1 MRLPETVYQDVLRG
15 LGLQDNGLSD
25 YLADAPSPD
34 GAAMGPEASGGV
46 PHGECK
52 RRSRR
57 RRLNHPVYF
66 LRHGALNARP
76 QPCTLLDTSRDGVCV
91 LMDTVVAP
99 GDQFVLYLPRV
110 GEDGTTHPQPLAVLC
125 TARSSRLKVGGKF
138 RTGAEFTDAGSEEAQ
153 PSLAVRAD
161 GLAVRAKAP
170 AGESGTAR
178 SGAGDAWLRMAG
190 RLDADPDAN
199 ARRSDRREADGRA
212 TIYMYR
218 DDGQHGPVEQ
228 VALRDYSETGV
239 GIVRSEPM
247 AVGEQF
253 VVRVPRLGET
263 PITRLCRV
271 VNVALAGERHR
282 IGAVFIPFPGP
293 NGRTF
298 MSRLT
303 SWIG

>member
-1 MRLPETVYQDVLRG
+1 MRLPETVYHDVLRG

-25 YLADAPSPD
+25 YQADAPPPD
-34 GAAMGPEASGGV
+34 APSTDGQATTADV

-66 LRHGALNARP
+66 LRHGALNTRP
-76 QPCTLLDTSRDGVCV
+76 QACTLLDTSRDGVCV

-110 GEDGTTHPQPLAVLC
+110 GEDGTTHPEPLAVLC
-125 TARSSRLKVGGKF
+125 TARSSRLKAGGKF
-138 RTGAEFTDAGSEEAQ
+138 RTGAEFTDAGGEEAAQ

-161 GLAVRAKAP
+161 GLSVRAKAP
-170 AGESGTAR
+170 AAR

-199 ARRSDRREADGRA
+199 ARRSDRKEADGRA